1 MSSLQLLVVLLSGI
15 HLILANVHPITIH
28 GHYFVNSVTKEP
40 FYIKGIDYQPGGSS
54 AVSSV
59 KDPLSDP
66 VQCARDIILFQELG
80 INTIRIYSVNPDL
93 NHDKCMTM
101 LAAAGIYLVLD
112 VNSPLPNHHLNRYEP
127 WTTYNLFYFENVFK
141 IVQQFSSYNNT
152 LGFLAGN
159 EVIND
164 PISAS
169 VAAPYIKA
177 VVRDIKNYI
186 NIHSPRPIPVG
197 YSAADDLNYRISL
210 ARYLE
215 CADNNLMESV
225 DFYGVNSYQWCGDQT
240 FYSSGYNILVNDY
253 KGYSKP
259 VFFSEYGCNEVLPRN
274 FDEVPVLYTND
285 MIDVFN
291 GGLVYEFTQEANNYG
306 LVEILPNGDVKLLRD
321 FMQLKQKFDSIPE
334 LDYNF
339 IIEAMKENAKE
350 IQMRIKQTQS
360 TIPRCQDSYPNL
372 DISKGIP
379 DTIVEVMID
388 TGVNV
393 ERGKFVHLDKSE
405 LHTNNVFFQPNGEVF
420 NTLYEIDIVVDFETD
435 DVNTNDKQRSQKS
448 STYSPHDTNDAE
460 RTDKVS
466 DPESHS
472 EQKQQFQKELHGG
485 EDNHDN
491 ENEHDEE
498 KPNVIVETF
507 HKVTDSVKNFWT
519 SIFT

>member
-1 MSSLQLLVVLLSGI
+1 MFLLK
-15 HLILANVHPITIH
+15 LIT
-28 GHYFVNSVTKEP
+28 

-54 AVSSV
+54 AVSKI

-101 LAAAGIYLVLD
+101 LASAGMYLVLD

-127 WTTYNLFYFENVFK
+127 WTSYNLFYFENVFK
-141 IVQQFSSYNNT
+141 IVQQFSFYNNT
-152 LGFLAGN
+152 LGFVAGN

-169 VAAPYIKA
+169 VSAPYIKA
-177 VVRDIKNYI
+177 VVRDIKSYI
-186 NIHSPRPIPVG
+186 NKNSPRPIPVG
-197 YSAADDLNYRISL
+197 YSAADDLNYRIPL
-210 ARYLE
+210 AKYLE
-215 CADNNLMESV
+215 CADHNLMESV

-253 KGYSKP
+253 KGYTKP

-291 GGLVYEFTQEANNYG
+291 GGLIYEFTQEANNYG
-306 LVEILPNGDVKLLRD
+306 LVEILRNGDVKLLRD
-321 FMQLKQKFDSIPE
+321 FSQLKHKFDSIPE

-339 IIEAMKENAKE
+339 IVEAMKKNAKE
-350 IQMRIKQTQS
+350 IQSRIKQSQS
-360 TIPRCQDSYPNL
+360 TIPRCNDVYPNL
-372 DISKGIP
+372 DISKGVP
-379 DTIVEVMID
+379 ETIVDIMID
-388 TGVNV
+388 TGVHV

-405 LHTNNVFFQPNGEVF
+405 LQTSRVFYQPNGEVY
-420 NTLYEIDIVVDFETD
+420 NTIHEIDVVVDFEIEDSSRID
-435 DVNTNDKQRSQKS
+435 DKESSERSTYDAPHKTNDGEKQTADKAHESSKHKSQETTPPNES
-448 STYSPHDTNDAE
+448 QHDGDYWKND
-460 RTDKVS
+460 DK
-466 DPESHS
+466 DHEA
-472 EQKQQFQKELHGG
+472 
-485 EDNHDN
+485 
-491 ENEHDEE
+491 
-498 KPNVIVETF
+498 KPNVIVDTI
-507 HKVTDSVKNFWT
+507 HKVTDSVKSFWT